1 MSTPSQNPMAPA
13 PASSKKRALPK
24 EFVAPDPGP
33 AAVLRPSSTTS
44 TRPKL
49 EENVRTV
56 NEAPR
61 LGNSTYLNKDS
72 SLSIKRPGGMLVC
85 TTRDQSAPKTVS
97 SESPSQ
103 STVHAATLHVTSE
116 KPVRA
121 PLAAVSSQR
130 RMPSSNADSQ
140 TLLNAKS
147 GAAMSKTA
155 FKPTSASAPRPQV
168 KTAVSSDTRNLL
180 AALHALKQP
189 TPH

>member
-1 MSTPSQNPMAPA
+1 MAPA
-13 PASSKKRALPK
+13 PPSSKKRALPK

-33 AAVLRPSSTTS
+33 AAVLRPSSATS
-44 TRPKL
+44 VRPEP
-49 EENVRTV
+49 EENVRRA
-56 NEAPR
+56 NEAAR
-61 LGNSTYLNKDS
+61 LGNPTYLNKNS
-72 SLSIKRPGGMLVC
+72 SLSIKRPGGHLVS

-97 SESPSQ
+97 SEPPSQ
-103 STVHAATLHVTSE
+103 STVHATALHVTSE

-130 RMPSSNADSQ
+130 RIPSSNTDSQ
-140 TLLNAKS
+140 TLLKAKS

-155 FKPTSASAPRPQV
+155 FKPTSASAQRPQN

-189 TPH
+189 TPY